1 MSQPYDWR
9 AARARNKWRNT
20 ATMDAFF
27 AALPKTPNP
36 KPVLPGAAGENRL
49 RGEPVPGR
57 VFPELDDDRFARVLD
72 AFGTSDPT
80 EPPKEKSE

>member
-1 MSQPYDWR
+1 MDKPYDWR

-27 AALPKTPNP
+27 AALPKP
-36 KPVLPGAAGENRL
+36 KDE
-49 RGEPVPGR
+49 
-57 VFPELDDDRFARVLD
+57 RFANLLD
-72 AFGTSDPT
+72 ALGTSDPT